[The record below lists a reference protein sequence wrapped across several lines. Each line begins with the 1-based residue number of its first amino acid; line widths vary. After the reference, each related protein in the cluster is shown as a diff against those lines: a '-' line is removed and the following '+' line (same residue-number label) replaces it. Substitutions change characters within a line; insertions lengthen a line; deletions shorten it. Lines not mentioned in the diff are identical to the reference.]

1 MGLFDR
7 FKKTSKESL
16 LGYLKN
22 SISDNSS
29 LEHIVSVFEEMCNM
43 PLKEDMILFETGTY
57 SFTGKPMF
65 NFSLVRQ
72 FPNDEEEYY
81 QIHVDVLYIPTEE
94 NKDFQRTIWNEDI
107 EEDIFSYIKKTPESI
122 TACTEQKID
131 QTSKWKQV
139 VTYQEIFQIQ
149 YSGTFSER
157 HKSTPYIKS
166 ENTRHGKYRHNHD
179 IDDYSLFPAAS
190 GQINGKG

>member
-94 NKDFQRTIWNEDI
+94 NKEI
-107 EEDIFSYIKKTPESI
+107 EKGDYIYLNGVRYS
-122 TACTEQKID
+122 
-131 QTSKWKQV
+131 QTSKLENYKISNV
-139 VTYQEIFQIQ
+139 VICTSDSGRKLYEIEE
-149 YSGTFSER
+149 YPDYE
-157 HKSTPYIKS
+157 YIAGYYAWDGVIYKKD
-166 ENTRHGKYRHNHD
+166 ETDR
-179 IDDYSLFPAAS
+179 
-190 GQINGKG
+190 

>member
-7 FKKTSKESL
+7 FKRTSKDSL
-16 LGYLKN
+16 LGYLQN

-81 QIHVDVLYIPTEE
+81 QIHVDVLYI
-94 NKDFQRTIWNEDI
+94 FQRKKIKIFNELYGMRI
-107 EEDIFSYIKKTPESI
+107 LKKIYSAI
-122 TACTEQKID
+122 LKRLLSLISVKIR
-131 QTSKWKQV
+131 
-139 VTYQEIFQIQ
+139 
-149 YSGTFSER
+149 YSA
-157 HKSTPYIKS
+157 K
-166 ENTRHGKYRHNHD
+166 
-179 IDDYSLFPAAS
+179 
-190 GQINGKG
+190 

>member
-57 SFTGKPMF
+57 SFTGKPMMMQMYVTK
-65 NFSLVRQ
+65 L
-72 FPNDEEEYY
+72 
-81 QIHVDVLYIPTEE
+81 QIL
-94 NKDFQRTIWNEDI
+94 KFRFW
-107 EEDIFSYIKKTPESI
+107 
-122 TACTEQKID
+122 
-131 QTSKWKQV
+131 
-139 VTYQEIFQIQ
+139 
-149 YSGTFSER
+149 
-157 HKSTPYIKS
+157 
-166 ENTRHGKYRHNHD
+166 
-179 IDDYSLFPAAS
+179 
-190 GQINGKG
+190 

>member
-81 QIHVDVLYIPTEE
+81 QIQVWCYIFNRE
-94 NKDFQRTIWNEDI
+94 KIK
-107 EEDIFSYIKKTPESI
+107 IF
-122 TACTEQKID
+122 
-131 QTSKWKQV
+131 
-139 VTYQEIFQIQ
+139 
-149 YSGTFSER
+149 
-157 HKSTPYIKS
+157 
-166 ENTRHGKYRHNHD
+166 N
-179 IDDYSLFPAAS
+179 DYME
-190 GQINGKG
+190 

>member
-72 FPNDEEEYY
+72 FPICITKISTFLILCDLA
-81 QIHVDVLYIPTEE
+81 VCLATLYVSFSLVFALMRYLQGKVFLIRFYSPTTLSSSRAE
-94 NKDFQRTIWNEDI
+94 FRLP
-107 EEDIFSYIKKTPESI
+107 SRL
-122 TACTEQKID
+122 AC
-131 QTSKWKQV
+131 
-139 VTYQEIFQIQ
+139 
-149 YSGTFSER
+149 
-157 HKSTPYIKS
+157 
-166 ENTRHGKYRHNHD
+166 
-179 IDDYSLFPAAS
+179 A
-190 GQINGKG
+190 